1 MLKHGALFGLDAV
14 QEVARGYMFNFM
26 HPHNIWHAYQ
36 CAKQVDDN
44 KLADIAWKVSN
55 YKYIN

>member
-14 QEVARGYMFNFM
+14 QEVARGYMFTFM

-36 CAKQVDDN
+36 CAKQVDDK
-44 KLADIAWKVSN
+44 KLADTAWKVN
-55 YKYIN
+55 N